1 MERSIWDR
9 FLPRSW
15 MQRCRDITGVIKL
28 KRRPMPVFQNRYAIK
43 SIGIVLLAIILWN
56 VDLLAVVD
64 HLKQC
69 DPLPMA
75 LAVVLIVPQIA
86 LRAFRWKQLLRL
98 QGIRCTWSQVLTI
111 YFASTF
117 AGLVTPGRLG
127 EFAKGIFLK
136 QQGAATIGYSLPSV
150 LVDRMLDLFVLMA
163 VALMALLQIGPIPHA
178 GTLAI
183 VAIVL
188 LPSAAYIGMRWLGA
202 SDRLAKVASRLKR
215 RLGHNWSGSL
225 DDFVQGS
232 RQLISIKLFVALG
245 LTILSY
251 AIYFL
256 QTLLIGGAI
265 GLPLGYIQI
274 ASVVA
279 AGILVGY
286 IPITI
291 AGLGTRE
298 AVLIFFFGRLSVPA
312 TAALSFA
319 FLYNLVYIAC
329 VGLICAGFWLK
340 LPGRQALKRKP
351 AK

>member
-1 MERSIWDR
+1 
-9 FLPRSW
+9 
-15 MQRCRDITGVIKL
+15 
-28 KRRPMPVFQNRYAIK
+28 
-43 SIGIVLLAIILWN
+43 
-56 VDLLAVVD
+56 
-64 HLKQC
+64 
-69 DPLPMA
+69 
-75 LAVVLIVPQIA
+75 
-86 LRAFRWKQLLRL
+86 
-98 QGIRCTWSQVLTI
+98 
-111 YFASTF
+111 
-117 AGLVTPGRLG
+117 VTPGRLG

-163 VALMALLQIGPIPHA
+163 VALMALQQMDLIPHA
-178 GTLAI
+178 RTLA
-183 VAIVL
+183 VVGIVL
-188 LPSAAYIGMRWLGA
+188 LPAAAYIGMRWLGT
-202 SDRLAKVASRLKR
+202 SDRLAKIAWRLKR
-215 RLGHNWSGSL
+215 RLGDNWSGSL

-232 RQLISIKLFVALG
+232 RQLISIKLYAALG

-251 AIYFL
+251 GIYFL
-256 QTLLIGGAI
+256 QTLLIGWAI

-298 AVLIFFFGRLSVPA
+298 AVLIILFGRLSVPA
-312 TAALSFA
+312 TEALSFA

-340 LPGRQALKRKP
+340 LPGRHALKSKA
-351 AK
+351 AKSNGSGGH